1 MPTKPEQAD
10 LLQSMYGR
18 HGESPIPIIAAS
30 TPADCFDCA
39 YEAVR
44 IAVKYMT
51 PVILLTD
58 GQLANSS
65 EPWLLPD
72 VDKLPPIKVEFRTEP
87 EGFMPYLRDEQTLSR
102 PWAIP
107 GTKGLE
113 HRVGGIAGEHLTG
126 NISYSPANNEL
137 MVRMRARK
145 VAGIAREIPKTE
157 VFGDAGGGDL
167 VVLGWGSTFGPI
179 REGVKQVRANGKK
192 VSQVHLRYLN
202 PLPPDLAET
211 LKRFKQVMIAEMNMG
226 QLLKMIRAD
235 YLIDAFG
242 YNKIQGRPFKVSE
255 IVTHINQA
263 LEG

>member
-10 LLQSMYGR
+10 LLQAMFGR
-18 HGESPIPIIAAS
+18 HGESPLPIIAAS

-44 IAVKYMT
+44 LAVKYMT

-58 GQLANSS
+58 GQLATGA

-72 VDKLPPIKVEFRTEP
+72 IDKLPPIKVEFATNP
-87 EGFMPYLRDEQTLSR
+87 EGFQPYARDDETLSR

-113 HRVGGIAGEHLTG
+113 HRVGGITGEHLTG
-126 NISYSPANNEL
+126 NISYSPANHEL
-137 MVRMRARK
+137 MIRMRARK
-145 VAGIAREIPKTE
+145 VAGITREIPPIAP
-157 VFGDAGGGDL
+157 FGDPSGDL
-167 VVLGWGSTFGPI
+167 LIVGWGSTFGPI
-179 REGVKQVRANGKK
+179 REAVKDLRHSGKQ

-202 PLPPDLAET
+202 PLPKDLGET
-211 LKRFKQVMIAEMNMG
+211 LRRFKQVMVVEMNMG
-226 QLLKMIRAD
+226 QLLKIIRAD
-235 YLIDAFG
+235 YLVDAFG
-242 YNKIQGRPFKVSE
+242 FNKIQGRPFKVGE
-255 IVTHINQA
+255 IIKRAARA